1 MKIAVFGLGY
11 VGAVLAGGLAARGH
25 SVYGVDVDPY
35 KVDAINAGRSPFHE
49 PGLAEQLRIGCE
61 HRLISCSFDAEA
73 AVRNAE
79 VIFICVG
86 TYTRWNGRPDF
97 HGLLETTRE
106 VARHLKDLDGYR
118 VVAVRSTALPETV
131 EKELLPELE
140 RTSGKRVPEDVG
152 FVFNPEF
159 LREGSAVHDFASP
172 ALIVVGGEDSRSRRL
187 VRQVYAGIAAPII
200 ETNLRAAALIKY
212 VCNSFHALKIAF
224 ANEIGNVCR
233 LQGIDPFALMEAV
246 CKDHHLNI
254 SPAYLR
260 PGFAFGGSCL
270 CKDLQALIYEGKQDD
285 LRLPLLEAILPSN
298 DNHFKIWLNAILESG
313 KKRVGLIGLT
323 FKPGTDDLRQS
334 PLVEL
339 AETLYG
345 KGLHLAIYDRHFS
358 LSSIYGSNLQYLKRH
373 LPHVSQLLVPSFGQ
387 LLEHSDLIVIGH
399 NLLQEEQTLLQKYE
413 GKRVVIDLNGSLNV
427 ESTTDSLDLRREATT
442 STLVG

>member
-11 VGAVLAGGLAARGH
+11 VGAVLTGGLAARGH
-25 SVYGVDVDPY
+25 TVYGVDVDPY
-35 KVDAINAGRSPFHE
+35 KVEAINAGRSPFHE
-49 PGLAEQLRIGCE
+49 PGLAEQLRVGCE
-61 HRLISCSFDAEA
+61 NRLVSCGSDAEA
-73 AVRNAE
+73 AIRNAE

-86 TYTRWNGRPDF
+86 TYARWNGRPDF
-97 HGLLETTRE
+97 RGLLETIKE

-152 FVFNPEF
+152 FVYNPEF
-159 LREGSAVHDFASP
+159 LREGNAVRDFDSP
-172 ALIVVGGEDSRSRRL
+172 ALIVLGGEDSRSRML
-187 VRQVYAGIAAPII
+187 VKQVYAGIEAPII

-224 ANEIGNVCR
+224 ANEIGNLCR
-233 LQGIDPFALMEAV
+233 MQQIDPFSLMEAV
-246 CKDHHLNI
+246 CKDHRLNI

-270 CKDLQALIYEGKQDD
+270 CKDLQALIYEGKRDD

-298 DNHFKIWLNAILESG
+298 ENHFKIWLSAILESG
-313 KKRVGLIGLT
+313 KKRVGLVGLT

-339 AETLYG
+339 AEAIHG
-345 KGLHLAIYDRHFS
+345 KGLHLSIYDRHFS
-358 LSSIYGSNLQYLKRH
+358 LASIYGSNLQYLARH
-373 LPHVSQLLVPSFGQ
+373 LPHVSQLLVPSFRE
-387 LLEHSDLIVIGH
+387 LLEQSDLIVVGH
-399 NLLQEEQTLLQKYE
+399 KLLPEEQSLLQDDD
-413 GKRVVIDLNGSLNV
+413 GKRVLIDLVGSLDV
-427 ESTTDSLDLRREATT
+427 GTTHVLDLPLLAATA
-442 STLVG
+442 